1 MNETIPDKKVYQS
14 KHCRMCWAAR
24 GIMIALAAATI
35 YYFAGLSEADR
46 LLMAECLTGTSI
58 GIVDFA

>member
-14 KHCRMCWAAR
+14 KHCRMCWAALV
-24 GIMIALAAATI
+24 IMIALAATI
-35 YYFAGLSEADR
+35 YYFAGLSKADS
-46 LLMAECLTGTSI
+46 LLMAEYLAGTSI